1 MSLETTT
8 NTIIVTLM
16 DNTRIPFNIEV
27 IKESL
32 TIKNIIEDI
41 ESDDAVP
48 VYNDSCNA
56 TIMLKIK
63 EFLEYI
69 YAHPSD
75 KLSLQEF
82 INTRGHTT
90 ISQWFHDF
98 INVEQKVIF
107 DLALASDFLDIK
119 LLLDFVCWSIA
130 NKIKDLTPA
139 EIQKTFSNSE

>member
-1 MSLETTT
+1 MSIETTT

-32 TIKNIIEDI
+32 TIKNIMEDI
-41 ESDDAVP
+41 ESDDDVP
-48 VYNDSCNA
+48 VYNESCNA

-63 EFLEYI
+63 DFLEYI
-69 YAHPSD
+69 YTHPSD

-82 INTRGHTT
+82 INTRGHTA
-90 ISQWFHDF
+90 ISEWFIDF
-98 INVEQKVIF
+98 ITVEQKMLF
-107 DLALASDFLDIK
+107 DLAIASDFLDIK
-119 LLLDFVCWSIA
+119 ILLDFVCWSIA
-130 NKIKDLTPA
+130 NNIKDLTPA